1 MASTTGKDAIE
12 GMEELRDANEP
23 TPAPEREKTSEQ
35 EKADQHAKAEGFA
48 SETAYEDYLHAVAED
63 APIEEI
69 VVDIERAAA
78 REELERQIEDVRAE
92 INHLRARLHIIRHQA
107 GSVVEENIRWA
118 DASAHAQLGA
128 YPWLKLSGAM
138 AAAFLVGKALQRL
151 PFGSL
156 VTAAAPL
163 LIAAARER
171 GR

>member
-12 GMEELRDANEP
+12 GMEELRDASEP
-23 TPAPEREKTSEQ
+23 TPAPEREKNPEQ

-48 SETAYEDYLHAVAED
+48 SEAAYQDYLHAVAED

-69 VVDIERAAA
+69 VVDIER
-78 REELERQIEDVRAE
+78 EELERQIEDVRAQ
-92 INHLRARLHIIRHQA
+92 INNLRARLHIIRHQA

-138 AAAFLVGKALQRL
+138 VAAFLVGKALQRL

-163 LIAAARER
+163 VIAAARER